1 MNTPDSTTET
11 PSRLV
16 DVNGPRLI
24 VRPRSERPM
33 MLHESVATLTHPAT
47 GERIEIS
54 RSVSNPFFFQMTGDL
69 LTVSIDIAPLMQEAA
84 LHVEARNGVPSA

>member
-16 DVNGPRLI
+16 DVNAPRLI
-24 VRPRSERPM
+24 IRPRAARPM
-33 MLHESVATLTHPAT
+33 MLHESVATLTHPVT

-54 RSVSNPFFFQMTGDL
+54 RSVTNPFFFQMTGDL
-69 LTVSIDIAPLMQEAA
+69 LTVSIDITTLMQEAA
-84 LHVEARNGVPSA
+84 LHIDAQNGVPTA